1 MMSEKFD
8 WELQADKLDPRV
20 KQIFEGVVGE
30 YAGMIIFSLGVCES
44 PIEQLMA
51 LALNS
56 QKERF
61 NSLTD
66 EGEIIIIPQAEI
78 VIKSGPGN
86 NKGNSKSNKESSKSG
101 NKEFF
106 RVDFLIRA
114 KVGGKRRQVIV
125 ECDGHEFHEK
135 TKEQAAKDKQ
145 RARMLV
151 LEGYIVL
158 NYTGSEI
165 WGSPFKC
172 AREALGI
179 MFKNFGGLDDGDC
192 KDETKNGGW

>member
-1 MMSEKFD
+1 MQVEN
-8 WELQADKLDPRV
+8 LDPRV
-20 KQIFEGVVGE
+20 KQIFDGMVGD
-30 YAGMIIFSLGVCES
+30 YAGTVLASLEVCES

-61 NSLTD
+61 VSLTD
-66 EGEIIIIPQAEI
+66 EGDILIIPQAEI

-86 NKGNSKSNKESSKSG
+86 GKNNKE
-101 NKEFF
+101 EF

-114 KVGGKRRQVIV
+114 KVGGKKCHVIV
-125 ECDGHEFHEK
+125 ECDGHEFHEH
-135 TKEQAAKDKQ
+135 TKEQAARDKQ

-151 LEGYIVL
+151 LEGYIIL

-165 WGSPFKC
+165 WNSPFKC
-172 AREALGI
+172 AREAMGI
-179 MFKNFGGLDDGDC
+179 MFKEYGGVVD
-192 KDETKNGGW
+192 K